1 MLKKLLP
8 ACAAAIAVL
17 MSSCGGT
24 EKVQKPYNQGI
35 NITPIPI
42 EMVQNEGTFEL
53 KKNVVFT
60 ISDPSLETVSSYFS
74 SKIEKST
81 GFSLKLQDSQPGSGF
96 ISLNLL
102 SDIPVNDEGYLLE
115 VTDKG
120 IKIDA
125 KTPQGAFY
133 GMQTVM
139 QMLPAEIE
147 SDKVIDYVAWNI
159 PAVKIK
165 DEPRFGYRGMHLDVS
180 RHFTNVEDLK
190 KQLDVLAM
198 FKINKFHWHLTDDQG
213 WRVEIKKYPKL
224 TEISSRRIEGEGDE
238 YGPFIYT
245 QEQVKD
251 VVAYAKER
259 FIEVIPEIE
268 LPGHAVA
275 VLAAYPEY
283 SCTGEP
289 IEVRNI
295 WGIANDVFCAGNDDV
310 FQFLEDVFTEV
321 IPLFESEYIHIGGD
335 ECPKIRWKKCPKCQA
350 RIKSLGIK
358 GDKEHSAEEKLQSYF
373 VQRIEKFLV
382 AKNKKMI
389 GWDEILEGGLA
400 PTATVM
406 SWRGEEGG
414 IASANMGHDVIMT
427 PGPWLYLDKYQGDE
441 NLLPVTIGGYLTLEK
456 VYGYEPIPEKIAED
470 KRHHIL
476 GAQVNVWNEYKY
488 NLDVRELDIYP
499 RVIALAELTWSSK
512 EKKDYKDFER
522 RIDNQRVRMD
532 MHNINYYIPMPEDK
546 NAPSCNFQAFTDK
559 VTLELKTTEPAKIV
573 YTTDGS
579 EPTLTSAVYSEPLT
593 FSENTTVKVRSIL
606 LSEKMSPVR
615 TIELEKQTYAPAVEK
630 PAGEKAGLKA
640 EYFKGV
646 ARKVAELDGKTPNE
660 TEYVSTP
667 QKSKYRV
674 PGYRE
679 VYPEDFCST
688 ILTGYINIPEDGVYY
703 FDTDAEMWLD
713 GKLFITNEGAEGT
726 ARRFSRADKSIA
738 LAKGLHAVKIV
749 RLGAIFGGWPTQWE
763 DIWVSVRPE
772 KEAKFKPMDESY
784 FL

>member
-8 ACAAAIAVL
+8 ACAVALAVFL
-17 MSSCGGT
+17 SSCGET
-24 EKVQKPYNQGI
+24 EKVEKPYNQGI
-35 NITPIPI
+35 NITPVPV
-42 EMVQNEGTFEL
+42 EMVQNDGVFGL
-53 KKNVVFT
+53 NKKVVFT
-60 ISDPSLETVSSYFS
+60 VNDPSLETVTSYFS
-74 SKIEKST
+74 SKIAKST
-81 GFSLKLQDSQPGSGF
+81 GFTLGLQGSQPSSGY
-96 ISLNLL
+96 ISLNL
-102 SDIPVNDEGYLLE
+102 DKNIPVNDEGYVLE
-115 VTDKG
+115 VTEKG
-120 IKIDA
+120 VKIEA

-139 QMLPAEIE
+139 QLLPAEIE
-147 SDKVIDYVAWNI
+147 SDNLINNIAWNI

-165 DEPRFGYRGMHLDVS
+165 DEPRFGYRGLMLDVC

-224 TEISSRRIEGEGDE
+224 AQISSTRIEGEGNE

-245 QEQVKD
+245 HDQVKD

-275 VLAAYPEY
+275 ALAAYPEF
-283 SCTGEP
+283 SCTGGP
-289 IEVRNI
+289 FEVRNI
-295 WGIANDVFCAGNDDV
+295 WGIANDVYCAGNDSV
-310 FQFLEDVFTEV
+310 FQFLEDVFTE
-321 IPLFESEYIHIGGD
+321 IMPLFESDYVHIGGD
-335 ECPKIRWKKCPKCQA
+335 ECPKIRWEKCPKCQA
-350 RIKSLGIK
+350 RIKSLGLK

-382 AKNKKMI
+382 ANNKKMI

-400 PTATVM
+400 PSATVM

-414 IASANMGHDVIMT
+414 VAAANMGHDVIMT
-427 PGPWLYLDKYQGDE
+427 PSPWLYLDKYQGDD
-441 NLLPVTIGGYLTLEK
+441 NLLPVTIGGYLALEK
-456 VYGYEPIPEKIAED
+456 VYLYEPIPEKIDED
-470 KRHHIL
+470 KKQHIL
-476 GAQVNVWNEYKY
+476 GAQANAWNEYKY

-499 RVIALAELTWSSK
+499 RIIALSELTWSPK
-512 EKKDYKDFER
+512 ERKDYKDFER
-522 RIDNQRVRMD
+522 RIENQRVRLD
-532 MHNINYYIPMPEDK
+532 MHSINYYIPMPEDK
-546 NAPSCNFQAFTDK
+546 NAPSCNFQAFTDN
-559 VTLELKTTEPAKIV
+559 VTLEFKSTEPVKIV

-579 EPTLTSAVYSEPLT
+579 EPALDSPAYSEPLT
-593 FSENTTVKVRSIL
+593 FADNATVKVRSIL

-615 TIELEKQTYAPAVEK
+615 TILLEKQTYTPAVERS
-630 PAGEKAGLKA
+630 AGEKIGLKA

-646 ARKVAELDGKTPNE
+646 ARRVVELDGKTPDE
-660 TEYVSTP
+660 IEYVPSP
-667 QKSKYRV
+667 QKSKFRV

-713 GKLFITNEGAEGT
+713 GELFITNEGAEGT
-726 ARRFSRADKSIA
+726 ARRFSRADKSAA
-738 LAKGLHAVKIV
+738 LAKGLHPVKIV

-763 DIWVSVRPE
+763 NIWVSIRPE
-772 KEAKFKPMDESY
+772 KESKFKAMDESY